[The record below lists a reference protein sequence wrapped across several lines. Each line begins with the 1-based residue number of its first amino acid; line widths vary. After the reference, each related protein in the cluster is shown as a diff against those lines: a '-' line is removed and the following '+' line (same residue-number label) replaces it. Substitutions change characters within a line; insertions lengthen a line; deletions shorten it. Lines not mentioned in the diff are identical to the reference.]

1 MAEAEI
7 TVMGK
12 KGQVVI
18 PKEVREQLNLKPKTK
33 FLVLGHGDTV
43 LLKKLKLPDLR
54 KEWEEL
60 FRVIDKRI
68 AKYGELTEE
77 EIAREIKAYR
87 KERALK

>member
-33 FLVLGHGDTV
+33 FLVVGHDDTV
-43 LLKKLKLPDLR
+43 LLKKLQLPDLR

-60 FRVIDKRI
+60 FRIMDKRI
-68 AKYGELTEE
+68 AKYGELTEK
-77 EIAREIKAYR
+77 EIEKEIHASR
-87 KERALK
+87 KERELE